1 MEIRS
6 PDPSCN
12 QYAAL
17 ALILAA
23 GFEGIGKNL
32 KLMPEMTI
40 NTYKADVNELKDLQ
54 TLPQSL
60 PEAIRLAKASDFVKK
75 VLPEVTLNAFV
86 EAENI

>member
-1 MEIRS
+1 
-6 PDPSCN
+6 
-12 QYAAL
+12 
-17 ALILAA
+17 
-23 GFEGIGKNL
+23 
-32 KLMPEMTI
+32 MTI

-60 PEAIRLAKASDFVKK
+60 PEAIRLAKASDFVRK